1 MGRYSV
7 RTCMPKCVQVPIHS
21 GVAAGWTGVD
31 MSTPLMLEVALEFD
45 TNPRVFTGEGY
56 GGRSAYRPPS

>member
-1 MGRYSV
+1 
-7 RTCMPKCVQVPIHS
+7 MPKCVQVPIHS

-31 MSTPLMLEVALEFD
+31 MFTPLMLEVALEID